1 MRRMQPLADDGHLY
15 EALATQ
21 LAEAIGTG
29 RVKAGERLPSVR
41 TLSSQYK
48 VSISTAV
55 QAYRHLENLRLIEAR
70 PKSGYFAAQARPAMA
85 EPRPSKPS
93 PARFVVST
101 PVIIEYHG
109 ALNDPSL
116 VHLGSLQSDPALF
129 PTRRI
134 AQLLG
139 SVARR
144 HPDRVGVYASA
155 FGEERL
161 RRAIARRALD
171 TGCHFDADEVVVTMG
186 CVEALNLSL
195 RAVAKPGDTIAL
207 ESPVYFVMLQMI
219 ESLGMK
225 ALEIPTHP
233 RTGMSIE
240 ALDLATQK
248 PGSVNAVM
256 VTPSFTN
263 PLGGLMPDASRQQ
276 LVAMCEARGIPVI
289 EDDIYGDIWF
299 SGSRPLPAKAWD
311 RSGNVLLCSSFSKTL
326 APGLRVGWVVPGRF
340 HKQIEVL
347 KRIQTICTAPLPQL
361 AIADFLESG
370 GYDHHLRK
378 LRRDLSER
386 MQRFVNLVAESFP
399 EGTKLAPPTGGYVLW
414 VELPAKVNTVDLF
427 RRARD
432 AGILIAP
439 GAVFTNTGRFKN
451 ALRFTFGMAIT
462 PKLEQGIRR
471 VGMMATE
478 MGSG

>member
-1 MRRMQPLADDGHLY
+1 MPRMQPLADDGLLY

-21 LAEAIGTG
+21 LADAISSG
-29 RVKAGERLPSVR
+29 RVKTGERMPSVR
-41 TLSSQYK
+41 TLSTQYK

-70 PKSGYFAAQARPAMA
+70 PKSGFFAASVQRAMA
-85 EPRPSKPS
+85 EPPQSKPS
-93 PARFVVST
+93 PARFVVPT
-101 PVIIEYHG
+101 AVILEYHA
-109 ALNDPSL
+109 ALNDKSL
-116 VHLGSLQSDPALF
+116 VHLGSLQSDPTLF
-129 PTRRI
+129 PTQRM
-134 AQLLG
+134 AQLLAAAG
-139 SVARR
+139 RR
-144 HPDRVGVYASA
+144 HADTLGQYSTP

-161 RRAIARRALD
+161 RRAIARRALEN
-171 TGCHFDADEVVVTMG
+171 GCSFEADDVFVTMG

-248 PGSVNAVM
+248 PGAVRAVM

-263 PLGGLMPDASRQQ
+263 PLGCLMPDANRKA
-276 LVAMCEARGIPVI
+276 LVAMCEARDIPVI

-311 RSGNVLLCSSFSKTL
+311 RSGNVILCSSFSKTL
-326 APGLRVGWVVPGRF
+326 APGLRIGWMVPGRF
-340 HKQIEVL
+340 HKQVEVL
-347 KRIQTICTAPLPQL
+347 KRIQNICTASLPQFAL
-361 AIADFLESG
+361 AEFMESG
-370 GYDHHLRK
+370 GYDHHLRR
-378 LRRDLSER
+378 LRRALHEKL
-386 MQRFVNLVAESFP
+386 QRFVGMISASFP
-399 EGTKLAPPTGGYVLW
+399 EGTRMARPSGGYVLW
-414 VELPAKVNTVDLF
+414 VELPPKVNTVDLF

-432 AGILIAP
+432 DGILVAP

-451 ALRFTFGMAIT
+451 ALRFTFGMTIT
-462 PKLEQGIRR
+462 PQLEQAIAR
-471 VGMMATE
+471 VGAMAR
-478 MGSG
+478 